1 MIVCMTEDMSI
12 GSKNR
17 LLLSIPPDMRHFK
30 ELTTGHIVVMGKNT
44 YLSLP
49 NRKPLANRINVIIST
64 TMQDAPEGCLLYKS
78 VDSFIE
84 YYNLM
89 NTHATGSNYEVFII
103 GGAQIY
109 DAFMPYVNRIY
120 VTLLCKKSSDI
131 LTPYPSS
138 DNKVVNFPKSL
149 FDYEWITKECESS
162 VYVSREYGFIEYK
175 FMTLDKKV

>member
-1 MIVCMTEDMSI
+1 
-12 GSKNR
+12 
-17 LLLSIPPDMRHFK
+17 
-30 ELTTGHIVVMGKNT
+30 
-44 YLSLP
+44 
-49 NRKPLANRINVIIST
+49 
-64 TMQDAPEGCLLYKS
+64 MQDAPEGCLLYKS
-78 VDSFIE
+78 VDGFIE
-84 YYNLM
+84 YYNMM
-89 NTHATGSNYEVFII
+89 NTHATGSNDEVFII

-120 VTLLCKKSSDI
+120 VTLLCKESSDI
-131 LTPYPSS
+131 LVPYPSS